1 MKMSSSVKSKLN
13 SLASFQQTL
22 LKRQMQLKDLEKEK
36 LEIQSK
42 NKMYI
47 LWTVIIVFLLFGST
61 LYYSY
66 HQKKKANTLLFLQKE
81 EIRSALIKLQT
92 TQTQLIQKEKMASL
106 GELTA
111 GIAHEIQNPLNFVN
125 NYSEVNMELMEELE
139 EEVKK
144 DNKEEVKALLTD
156 LRENESKIHH
166 HGKRADAIVQ
176 GMLQHSR
183 TSSGTKE
190 LTNLNALADEYLRLA
205 YQSFLAKEPGLE
217 IELSTDYEKNLPL
230 IEVVPQDIGRVLLNI
245 LNNAF
250 QACAEKS
257 RMQLKGYKPNVKITT
272 KKLGGSIEISIAD
285 NGNGIPDG
293 ILDKIFQPFF
303 TTRPTG
309 QGTGLGLSLA
319 YDIVKAHGGELKVES
334 ENGKM
339 TEFLI
344 ELPVSAV
351 PQANEKS

>member
-257 RMQLKGYKPNVKITT
+257 RMQLDGYWPTVSVVTQKSPD
-272 KKLGGSIEISIAD
+272 SIEINITD
-285 NGNGIPDG
+285 NGPGIPDA
-293 ILDKIFQPFF
+293 IKDKIFQPFF
-303 TTRPTG
+303 TTKPTG
-309 QGTGLGLSLA
+309 QGTGLGLSLS
-319 YDIVKAHGGELKVES
+319 YDIVKVHRGSLEVVSK
-334 ENGKM
+334 ENEG
-339 TEFLI
+339 TEFTI
-344 ELPVSAV
+344 QLPFKAS
-351 PQANEKS
+351 